1 MTENFTVEEGEIAGS
16 QRFLLFPTV
25 FSKDLYCCER
35 LKLEVSLK
43 VMINPPSSLPKNSAK
58 MYIGA
63 C

>member
-1 MTENFTVEEGEIAGS
+1 MTENFTVGEGEIAGS

-43 VMINPPSSLPKNSAK
+43 VMITPPPPQFLAK
-58 MYIGA
+58 K
-63 C
+63 